1 MIVQANSGFSKLL
14 NKKKNDIIGL
24 NLRDSP
30 VSAQAGYE
38 IESRV
43 LESLEGKHST
53 FEIKFNP
60 ENGPQYFTISTLPI
74 ILGDGTNGSCLIAD
88 NITDRKLLEKTLSE
102 SEQKYRT
109 LVNAIGDMVFV
120 IDKDY
125 YLVQVHTSK
134 YDMFPI
140 MHDDDIVG
148 QHVSEFLPPDIT
160 IMILGAVQEVKATTK
175 PKSVEFPIE
184 IEETRLWFSAVLTL
198 HEDNESVV
206 VLVRNITKQKTAEL
220 KLEKSEQKF
229 RSVFTN
235 AGLGMTVVDLDNR
248 LIDVNSV
255 YQEML
260 GYSRDE
266 ILERS
271 WIDFTHPDD
280 VEPELAL
287 FEEMLRL
294 DQDLFR
300 LTKRC
305 IRKDGSAI
313 WTKLIVT
320 IIRDT
325 QNRPQFTIGM
335 IDDITRQHQMEIELR
350 ESDDRF
356 RATFYESPIGINIFD
371 SEGALIHINRSLH
384 DIFGMQHDADI
395 DFNIFE
401 DPNLPEEMKERMRKA
416 ETFRFDSDISFD
428 KIRKTGYYRTS
439 KSGKIVVDA
448 VVGPLGI
455 DEHGNPTGYIIQT
468 NDITERIF
476 ATKELEKMNKFY
488 KTILDKIVNGVIVH
502 DRNDE
507 ITYINE
513 AGLKITGLPI
523 ERVLGTNILT
533 GFPKESFK
541 NVRELYLNAK
551 MNLEPQRFDSVTITS
566 PTGQRFHQSG
576 WLIPLF
582 KENQYDGMIV
592 TIEDITSLKE
602 VRDKEQEHIE
612 FLETVIESLDYPFYV
627 IDADDYTIKMAN
639 SASRLG
645 YQGEGSTC
653 YELTHQKEQPCDGEH
668 HPCPLKEVKKTKK
681 SVILEHV
688 HSCEDGKVQ
697 TMEIHAHPVFDTKEN
712 VTSIIEYM
720 IDITER
726 KKVEDELRI
735 SESRYRSLFKNS
747 SIPLLEED
755 WSQVK
760 EFFDK
765 LRNGG
770 VTDFRDHFE
779 NHPDEVE
786 QCVNLVRVLDV
797 NKASMDL
804 IGVQKKDEI
813 LGILAKNFGRD
824 GLGVFRK
831 ELVALAEGRT
841 FFRSKDVPLN
851 VRGKECILSFQLSV
865 PPGFEE
871 SLSRVY
877 LSIIDMTNRFDTLKA
892 LRRSEEISKVVFDN
906 TSEGIFKAVLETRT
920 IKFINF
926 ALCKILGYTRSE
938 LIGMSVEDI
947 HPKESVK
954 SITTLYDALSWDKEV
969 ERGTDIPCLRK
980 DGTIIYANIRIS
992 VVKIED
998 KDYLIGFFS
1007 EISRQEEILDFAG
1020 ST

>member
-1 MIVQANSGFSKLL
+1 
-14 NKKKNDIIGL
+14 
-24 NLRDSP
+24 
-30 VSAQAGYE
+30 
-38 IESRV
+38 
-43 LESLEGKHST
+43 
-53 FEIKFNP
+53 
-60 ENGPQYFTISTLPI
+60 
-74 ILGDGTNGSCLIAD
+74 
-88 NITDRKLLEKTLSE
+88 
-102 SEQKYRT
+102 
-109 LVNAIGDMVFV
+109 
-120 IDKDY
+120 
-125 YLVQVHTSK
+125 
-134 YDMFPI
+134 
-140 MHDDDIVG
+140 
-148 QHVSEFLPPDIT
+148 
-160 IMILGAVQEVKATTK
+160 
-175 PKSVEFPIE
+175 
-184 IEETRLWFSAVLTL
+184 
-198 HEDNESVV
+198 
-206 VLVRNITKQKTAEL
+206 
-220 KLEKSEQKF
+220 
-229 RSVFTN
+229 VFTN
-235 AGLGMTVVDLDNR
+235 AGLGIAVVDSDNR
-248 LIDVNSV
+248 FIDVNPI

-260 GYSRDE
+260 GYSKEE

-271 WIDFTHPDD
+271 WMDFTHTNDL
-280 VEPELAL
+280 EPELAI
-287 FEEMLRL
+287 FEEILQS
-294 DQDLFR
+294 DQDHFKYD
-300 LTKRC
+300 KRY
-305 IRKDGSAI
+305 IRKDGTVMWADL
-313 WTKLIVT
+313 TVT
-320 IIRDT
+320 IARDFEG
-325 QNRPQFTIGM
+325 NPQFTIGM
-335 IDDITRQHQMEIELR
+335 ITDISKQHQMERALR
-350 ESDDRF
+350 ESEAQF
-356 RATFYESPIGINIFD
+356 KSTFFSSPIGINLFDSNGTLIHANRALLDTMGVDDEDEIRKVNIFD
-371 SEGALIHINRSLH
+371 
-384 DIFGMQHDADI
+384 
-395 DFNIFE
+395 
-401 DPNLPEEMKERMRKA
+401 DPNLSEEDKARMRA
-416 ETFRFDSDISFD
+416 GETFRLEKEFDFDEISRVGLFP
-428 KIRKTGYYRTS
+428 TS
-439 KSGKIVVDA
+439 KSGKIVMD
-448 VVGPLGI
+448 VVAAPLYM
-455 DEHGNPTGYIIQT
+455 DENGAPVGYVIQV
-468 NDITERIF
+468 NDITERIT
-476 ATKELEKMNKFY
+476 ATEKLEETKEFY
-488 KTILDKIVNGVIVH
+488 KSILNKIANGVIVH
-502 DRNDE
+502 DRNDN
-507 ITYINE
+507 ITYINK
-513 AGLKITGLPI
+513 AGLELTGQS
-523 ERVLGTNILT
+523 EEKVLGINILT

-541 NVRELYLNAK
+541 NARQLYLNAK

-566 PTGQRFHQSG
+566 PTGQHFHQSG
-576 WLIPLF
+576 WLIPMF

-592 TIEDITSLKE
+592 TIEDITSFKE

-627 IDADDYTIKMAN
+627 IDADDYSIKMAN

-877 LSIIDMTNRFDTLKA
+877 LSVINMTNRFDTLKA

-1007 EISRQEEILDFAG
+1007 EISRQEEIQCHFTYIVQEIKGLSGASNSKAREYFQEALLELNLILFWEYAG
-1020 ST
+1020 FLCSDSLIGGGFSDTLPFFVPCFS